1 METLY
6 ISGGR
11 KDKMRAGDILGALTG
26 EAGGFQGSDVGKIEI
41 HERFSYVAI
50 AKGSAGARSSN
61 WAPAASRARGSR
73 WGWRAEL
80 PMTHN
85 DVLRSVRY
93 LLNVSD
99 ATLADI
105 IRLGHGEVSR
115 GELVAF
121 LKKEDEDGYQACG
134 DAAMAHF
141 LNGLVTYKRGKDD
154 SRPPQPVEVPVTNNT
169 VLKKLRVAFEL
180 KDGDIIALLQ
190 RTGLS
195 VSKTELS
202 AFFRRPDHR
211 NYRECGDQLLEVCPE
226 GPGFQ
231 TSDTV
236 TSRHPSPGCCCRGG
250 SSGSWARPSAGVPIP
265 ASIAWLRS
273 RSR

>member
-1 METLY
+1 
-6 ISGGR
+6 
-11 KDKMRAGDILGALTG
+11 
-26 EAGGFQGSDVGKIEI
+26 
-41 HERFSYVAI
+41 
-50 AKGSAGARSSN
+50 
-61 WAPAASRARGSR
+61 
-73 WGWRAEL
+73 
-80 PMTHN
+80 MTHN

-121 LKKEDEDGYQACG
+121 LKKEDEDGYQACS
-134 DAAMAHF
+134 DAVMAHF

-180 KDGDIIALLQ
+180 KDDDIIALLQ

-211 NYRECGDQLLEVCPE
+211 NYRECGDQLLRYLLKGLGSRP
-226 GPGFQ
+226 Q
-231 TSDTV
+231 T
-236 TSRHPSPGCCCRGG
+236 
-250 SSGSWARPSAGVPIP
+250 
-265 ASIAWLRS
+265 L
-273 RSR
+273 